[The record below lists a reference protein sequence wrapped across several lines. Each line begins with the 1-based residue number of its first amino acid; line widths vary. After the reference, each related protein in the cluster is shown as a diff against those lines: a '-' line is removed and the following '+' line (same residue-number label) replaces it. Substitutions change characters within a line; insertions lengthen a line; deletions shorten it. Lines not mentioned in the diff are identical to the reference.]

1 MPTIDN
7 DFDLIDEID
16 LIFNI
21 GMENCILIKGGVVVN
36 ATGSEQADVLI
47 EDRIIKQVG
56 TDIQVPEGARI
67 IDATDKLV
75 MPGKFYIFHFC
86 IQIQSISLKSLKNR
100 EDQQESIHFKKIKI
114 RKCTVMKSSLQ
125 KNVFHT

>member
-1 MPTIDN
+1 
-7 DFDLIDEID
+7 
-16 LIFNI
+16 
-21 GMENCILIKGGVVVN
+21 MENCILIKGGVVVN

-75 MPGKFYIFHFC
+75 MPGKFYTFHFC
-86 IQIQSISLKSLKNR
+86 IQIQNISLKSLKNR
-100 EDQQESIHFKKIKI
+100 EDQQESIHFKKIII

-125 KNVFHT
+125 KKCISYLGGIDTHTHCQMPFMGTR

>member
-1 MPTIDN
+1 
-7 DFDLIDEID
+7 
-16 LIFNI
+16 
-21 GMENCILIKGGVVVN
+21 MENCILIKGGVVVN

-75 MPGKFYIFHFC
+75 MPGKFYTFHFC
-86 IQIQSISLKSLKNR
+86 EKKNIQSISLKSLKNR
-100 EDQQESIHFKKIKI
+100 EE
-114 RKCTVMKSSLQ
+114 
-125 KNVFHT
+125 